1 MENTKILHD
10 HIIKSSDDCQ
20 SKLLNDALI
29 ISYADVFNNRTELP
43 GIECKKKALLK
54 LILYNFPEKYKRSDQ
69 LNMNLKDKQ
78 KFYFFFKEKLEK
90 IFYNNSIYLA
100 FLYDLLNENYKKT
113 YIELIEENSVEED
126 LEENFLKENLIEN
139 KKRGLELLSTL
150 IIRFRNALRNENKII
165 KIQSIIRMYLIK
177 YKLILD
183 YENKKKSLILIQS
196 FLRMVPKKKIFYK
209 LKCKI
214 AEKHAKELE
223 EEEKINGIK
232 SKKRKTTPK
241 KKSPKNRKKSKD
253 SSYKKI
259 SIGISDDTV
268 ILIQSFFR
276 MILSKNK
283 VIKIRIRE
291 NNISK
296 LTRILKEE
304 KLKNIIK
311 VQSIFRMK
319 LIKNLEKHSFAIMIQ
334 SIYRRILCKR
344 IRQKKSLEK
353 TEKEV
358 GDFFEKRYKEML
370 NKFENNEYDTLISK
384 KIPIEYNGIQV
395 PKLFNS

>member
-1 MENTKILHD
+1 MENTKKLHG
-10 HIIKSSDDCQ
+10 HIKESSDDCQ
-20 SKLLNDALI
+20 LELFIDAVK
-29 ISYADVFNNRTELP
+29 ISEANIFNNRIKLP
-43 GIECKKKALLK
+43 GIECKKEALLK
-54 LILYNFPEKYKRSDQ
+54 LILYNFPEEYKRSDH

-90 IFYNNSIYLA
+90 IFYNNSVYLA

-113 YIELIEENSVEED
+113 YIDLIEENSVEDD
-126 LEENFLKENLIEN
+126 LEKNFLKENLIEN

-150 IIRFRNALRNENKII
+150 IIRFKNALRNENKII

-177 YKLILD
+177 YKCNIIRN

-196 FLRMVPKKKIFYK
+196 FLRMIPKKKKFYK

-223 EEEKINGIK
+223 EEEKINEIK

-241 KKSPKNRKKSKD
+241 KKSPKNRKKSKN

-276 MILSKNK
+276 IILSKNK
-283 VIKIRIRE
+283 VIKIRIKE

-319 LIKNLEKHSFAIMIQ
+319 LIKNLENHSFAIMIQ

-358 GDFFEKRYKEML
+358 GDFFEKRYNEML
-370 NKFENNEYDTLISK
+370 NKFNNNEYDTLINK

-395 PKLFNS
+395 PK

>member
-1 MENTKILHD
+1 MENTKILRD
-10 HIIKSSDDCQ
+10 HIRESSDDCQ
-20 SKLLNDALI
+20 LELFIDAVK
-29 ISYADVFNNRTELP
+29 ISEANIFNNRIKLP
-43 GIECKKKALLK
+43 GIECKKNALLK
-54 LILYNFPEKYKRSDQ
+54 LILYNFPEEHKRSDH

-90 IFYNNSIYLA
+90 IFYNNSVYLA

-113 YIELIEENSVEED
+113 YIELIEENSVEDD
-126 LEENFLKENLIEN
+126 LEKNILKENLIEN

-150 IIRFRNALRNENKII
+150 IIRFKNALRNENKII

-183 YENKKKSLILIQS
+183 YKNKKKSLILIQS

-223 EEEKINGIK
+223 LEEEEKINKIK

-241 KKSPKNRKKSKD
+241 KKSPKNRKKSKN

-276 MILSKNK
+276 IILSKNK
-283 VIKIRIRE
+283 VIKIRIKE

-311 VQSIFRMK
+311 IQSIFRMK

-334 SIYRRILCKR
+334 TIYRRILCKR

-358 GDFFEKRYKEML
+358 GDFFEKRYNEML
-370 NKFENNEYDTLISK
+370 NKFNNNEYDTLINK

-395 PKLFNS
+395 PK

>member
-1 MENTKILHD
+1 
-10 HIIKSSDDCQ
+10 
-20 SKLLNDALI
+20 
-29 ISYADVFNNRTELP
+29 
-43 GIECKKKALLK
+43 
-54 LILYNFPEKYKRSDQ
+54 
-69 LNMNLKDKQ
+69 
-78 KFYFFFKEKLEK
+78 
-90 IFYNNSIYLA
+90 
-100 FLYDLLNENYKKT
+100 
-113 YIELIEENSVEED
+113 
-126 LEENFLKENLIEN
+126 
-139 KKRGLELLSTL
+139 
-150 IIRFRNALRNENKII
+150 
-165 KIQSIIRMYLIK
+165 
-177 YKLILD
+177 
-183 YENKKKSLILIQS
+183 
-196 FLRMVPKKKIFYK
+196 
-209 LKCKI
+209 
-214 AEKHAKELE
+214 
-223 EEEKINGIK
+223 
-232 SKKRKTTPK
+232 
-241 KKSPKNRKKSKD
+241 
-253 SSYKKI
+253 
-259 SIGISDDTV
+259 
-268 ILIQSFFR
+268 